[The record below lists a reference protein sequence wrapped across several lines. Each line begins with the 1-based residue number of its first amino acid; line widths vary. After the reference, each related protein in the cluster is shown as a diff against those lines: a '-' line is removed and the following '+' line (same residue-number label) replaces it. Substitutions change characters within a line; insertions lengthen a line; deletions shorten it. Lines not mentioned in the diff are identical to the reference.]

1 MKNRRVFLGTVLS
14 LAGVCLLSDVRIA
27 DAKGGGTV
35 AEISLSPV
43 GGARAKGKA
52 KYKVAGSERELQ
64 IEAELGASQRGVSV
78 QFLVN
83 SNVVATLTTDAFGK
97 VGFSANTK
105 EGANVPNISP
115 GTVVQVKRTGGAVL
129 LQGTF

>member
-1 MKNRRVFLGTVLS
+1 MNNRRVFLGMVLS
-14 LAGVCLLSDVRIA
+14 LAGVCLLSDIRIA

-35 AEISLSPV
+35 SLITLSPV

-52 KYKVAGSERELQ
+52 KYKVNGSERELQ
-64 IEAELGASQRGVSV
+64 IEAELGRSQRGVSL

-83 SNVVATLTTDAFGK
+83 SNVVATLTTNAFGK
-97 VGFSANTK
+97 AEFNANTDD
-105 EGANVPNISP
+105 GANVPNIAP

>member
-35 AEISLSPV
+35 TEISLSPV
-43 GGARAKGKA
+43 GGARGKGKA

-105 EGANVPNISP
+105 EGANVPNFSP